1 MALGVKRA
9 LPDLRAPRGPRDPA
23 VSPFKGCL
31 ECQVKKE
38 RKEIPDCRA
47 HRVSQAVL
55 VHQDAMAPRARG
67 AFLERTDPPALQVHQ
82 GQLAFPEPL
91 ESPGSQEAWDP
102 KVPSDRLVSLEQ
114 RERGERGAT
123 FSPKRW

>member
-9 LPDLRAPRGPRDPA
+9 LLDLRAPRGPRDQA

-38 RKEIPDCRA
+38 RKERSDCLA
-47 HRVSQAVL
+47 HRVSRAVL
-55 VHQDAMAPRARG
+55 VHQDATAPRARG
-67 AFLERTDPPALQVHQ
+67 AFLERTDPPALRAHQ

-123 FSPKRW
+123 FSLKPW